1 MASPHAPA
9 KALPSGAARSTVWHL
24 SDGLRPRPRSSQST
38 MPNIGFPEL
47 IVILLI
53 LVLVFGA
60 SRLPALGEGMGK
72 AIRSFKRGVAQDEN
86 IEISEVKSETKPESK
101 SEPKRVP
108 SEHRSSDNITDA
120 EIIDE
125 KKS

>member
-1 MASPHAPA
+1 
-9 KALPSGAARSTVWHL
+9 
-24 SDGLRPRPRSSQST
+24 

-86 IEISEVKSETKPESK
+86 IEISELKSDKSDSREVKA
-101 SEPKRVP
+101 EPKRVP
-108 SEHRSSDNITDA
+108 SAHNSIDNITDA

>member
-1 MASPHAPA
+1 
-9 KALPSGAARSTVWHL
+9 
-24 SDGLRPRPRSSQST
+24 

-72 AIRSFKRGVAQDEN
+72 AIRSFKRGIAHNED
-86 IEISEVKSETKPESK
+86 IEITKPEGANTPPPTPRPSA
-101 SEPKRVP
+101 PKRVSP
-108 SEHRSSDNITDA
+108 DSSASADAISDA
-120 EIIDE
+120 EIVED
-125 KKS
+125 KKV

>member
-1 MASPHAPA
+1 
-9 KALPSGAARSTVWHL
+9 
-24 SDGLRPRPRSSQST
+24 
-38 MPNIGFPEL
+38 MPNIGFSEL

-72 AIRSFKRGVAQDEN
+72 AIKSFKRGIAQDDN
-86 IEISEVKSETKPESK
+86 IEVTKNEPPKRMPES
-101 SEPKRVP
+101 
-108 SEHRSSDNITDA
+108 RSTSASDEIADA
-120 EIIDE
+120 EIVEE

>member
-1 MASPHAPA
+1 
-9 KALPSGAARSTVWHL
+9 
-24 SDGLRPRPRSSQST
+24 

-72 AIRSFKRGVAQDEN
+72 AIRSFKRGIAQDEN
-86 IEISEVKSETKPESK
+86 IEISEVKAEPKRVVPESK
-101 SEPKRVP
+101 STET
-108 SEHRSSDNITDA
+108 ITDA
-120 EIIDE
+120 EIIEE

>member
-1 MASPHAPA
+1 
-9 KALPSGAARSTVWHL
+9 
-24 SDGLRPRPRSSQST
+24 
-38 MPNIGFPEL
+38 MPNIGIPEL

-72 AIRSFKRGVAQDEN
+72 AIRSFKRGIAQDEK
-86 IEISEVKSETKPESK
+86 IEVSDPRQGSKEQPGKPESAAAK
-101 SEPKRVP
+101 RAPEPKRV
-108 SEHRSSDNITDA
+108 SSQSSANADAISDA

-125 KKS
+125 KKV

>member
-1 MASPHAPA
+1 
-9 KALPSGAARSTVWHL
+9 
-24 SDGLRPRPRSSQST
+24 

-72 AIRSFKRGVAQDEN
+72 AIRSFKRGIAQDEN
-86 IEISEVKSETKPESK
+86 IEISEVKPEPKRVVPESK
-101 SEPKRVP
+101 SAET
-108 SEHRSSDNITDA
+108 ITDA

>member
-1 MASPHAPA
+1 
-9 KALPSGAARSTVWHL
+9 
-24 SDGLRPRPRSSQST
+24 

-72 AIRSFKRGVAQDEN
+72 AIRSFKRGVAQNEG
-86 IEISEVKSETKPESK
+86 IEVTKGEGAKPEPVK
-101 SEPKRVP
+101 PPAPAVPKRVSP
-108 SEHRSSDNITDA
+108 DSSASADAITDA
-120 EIIDE
+120 EIVED
-125 KKS
+125 KKV

>member
-1 MASPHAPA
+1 
-9 KALPSGAARSTVWHL
+9 
-24 SDGLRPRPRSSQST
+24 

-72 AIRSFKRGVAQDEN
+72 AIRSFKRGIAINED
-86 IEISEVKSETKPESK
+86 IEITKPDARKPEPVVPPA
-101 SEPKRVP
+101 PKRVSP
-108 SEHRSSDNITDA
+108 QSSAHTDDAITDA
-120 EIIDE
+120 EIVEE
-125 KKS
+125 KKV